1 MDIEIRNAI
10 YDDKDVLNGMLEK
23 LIKYEKE
30 LYGINVKDN
39 FKITSFFDI
48 KLIETNSIVLVACY
62 NNTIIGYIYAYI
74 DYTNKLV
81 QDYEAF
87 INTLYIEPD
96 FRNKKVGTSLIEKL
110 CEILKT
116 KNIKYISVDNIYG
129 NIEARSLY
137 EKMGFKIFK
146 ENRRKE
152 ILWKY

>member
-110 CEILKT
+110 CKILKT
-116 KNIKYISVDNIYG
+116 KNIKYISVDNLFG

-152 ILWKY
+152 IL

>member
-116 KNIKYISVDNIYG
+116 KNIKYISVDNIAS

>member
-152 ILWKY
+152 IL

>member
-1 MDIEIRNAI
+1 MDIEIRNAN

-30 LYGINVKDN
+30 LYGLNVKDN
-39 FKITSFFDI
+39 FKINSFFDI

-96 FRNKKVGTSLIEKL
+96 FRNKKVGSSLIEKL

-152 ILWKY
+152 IL